1 MVAPNAPRTARLAV
15 PQLLS
20 ALDRLPAMVA
30 YWDSDL
36 RNHIANSAYL
46 EWFGVAPSEMR
57 GMHIRD
63 LLGPEFYESN
73 LPYIRGALS
82 GEAQLF
88 DRVLID
94 AFGRTRH
101 TQASYIPD
109 IVAGVVKGFV
119 VLVTDITER
128 VHAEA
133 ALQASVANLA
143 LLQERQRIAADLH
156 DLVIQSLYAA
166 NLELSALGRAV
177 DPETAL
183 RAEQVIGR
191 IDDAVRTLRAAIAGL
206 TRTIEP
212 DQFLADVAHVV
223 DNATG
228 MLGFAPTFTIEGAAE
243 LVPPEARSELL
254 AVLQEAL
261 SNAARHAHATSVS
274 VTVTTV
280 GPRTRL
286 LVIDN
291 GVGIGCSGRSS
302 GLTNMRA
309 RAERLG
315 GSFRCSDN
323 DPHGTIIDWRVP
335 ATPREPAVELPRTAP
350 SG

>member
-1 MVAPNAPRTARLAV
+1 
-15 PQLLS
+15 
-20 ALDRLPAMVA
+20 MVA

-36 RNHIANSAYL
+36 RNHIANAAYL
-46 EWFGVAPSEMR
+46 EWFGVTPSEMR

-63 LLGPEFYESN
+63 LLGPELYETN
-73 LPYIRGALS
+73 LPYIRAALS
-82 GEAQLF
+82 GESQLF

-109 IVAGVVKGFV
+109 IVDGVVKGFV

-133 ALQASVANLA
+133 ALQASVASLA
-143 LLQERQRIAADLH
+143 LLQERQRIAADMH
-156 DLVIQSLYAA
+156 DLVIQNLYGAS
-166 NLELSALGRAV
+166 LELTALGHTI
-177 DPETAL
+177 DPEPAQ
-183 RAEQVIGR
+183 RIEQAIDR
-191 IDDAVRTLRAAIAGL
+191 IDGAVRTLRAAIAGL
-206 TRTIEP
+206 TRTMEP

-223 DNATG
+223 DHATG
-228 MLGFAPTFTIEGAAE
+228 TLGFAPTLTIEGAAE
-243 LVPPEARSELL
+243 LVSPEARSELL

-274 VTVTTV
+274 VTITTI
-280 GPRTRL
+280 GERTRL

-335 ATPREPAVELPRTAP
+335 AAPCEPAVEAPRTP
-350 SG
+350 LSG